1 MSVLVRIGNR
11 KAIFRT
17 GVWICSDAMT
27 ETLLNETTE
36 SWIMATGGPPL
47 NHPDPEHAAAH
58 EVIRRVGGAITMHI
72 PAVNRGIR
80 KHFFGRRQ
88 MRLKFD

>member
-17 GVWICSDAMT
+17 GVWISSDPGT
-27 ETLLNETTE
+27 ETLLNEATD
-36 SWIMATGGPPL
+36 SWILATGGPPL

-58 EVIRRVGGAITMHI
+58 EVIRRVGGAITVHI
-72 PAVNRGIR
+72 PAHRRMR
-80 KHFFGRRQ
+80 KHFFTRRQ
-88 MRLKFD
+88 MRLEF